1 MDFKRRPVGS
11 RLRICLV
18 AVVVLGNTLPA
29 HALEFRSCWV
39 AEVPDPFT
47 GEMDQITRCRI
58 VGGETV
64 DYASDSDVPD
74 VLYPNM
80 GTDLTGQCWYLTS
93 ATTQYVILNQFGDGS
108 AEIGFDTDPSNPGG
122 IIAIGPV
129 VPRCSSEPTPVSDPS
144 ADAWDYVM
152 SYIHSPPMP
161 DLNPSIGD
169 GITGL
174 GTHVGVAVPDDH
186 TATLSSG
193 LSTLE
198 VEIEVSAV
206 VVRWGD
212 GEASTYLPDETPLS
226 GYPDGPAVHVYESK
240 DPDGVDLV
248 VEYDWTARWR
258 VAGGSW
264 TPLPV
269 PNTSTTVVYP
279 IAEIVSKLGA

>member
-1 MDFKRRPVGS
+1 
-11 RLRICLV
+11 
-18 AVVVLGNTLPA
+18 
-29 HALEFRSCWV
+29 
-39 AEVPDPFT
+39 
-47 GEMDQITRCRI
+47 
-58 VGGETV
+58 
-64 DYASDSDVPD
+64 
-74 VLYPNM
+74 
-80 GTDLTGQCWYLTS
+80 
-93 ATTQYVILNQFGDGS
+93 
-108 AEIGFDTDPSNPGG
+108 
-122 IIAIGPV
+122 
-129 VPRCSSEPTPVSDPS
+129 
-144 ADAWDYVM
+144 M
-152 SYIHSPPMP
+152 SYIHAPPMP

-174 GTHVGVAVPDDH
+174 GTHVGVSVPDDH